1 MGNKNISG
9 TADKTI
15 LILGASGKTKLLQ
28 EIINKKDSTSNV
40 EIRKSF
46 TEQIL
51 LNIQRITKEVIKIL
65 QNEHKETYKKF
76 EKLLTKFESSEK
88 IKETTKTISKIW
100 NDTIFEIFQKN
111 ESFKEYHSFLTKK
124 TLERISKAN
133 YIPSVEDVDF
143 CLTWKT
149 LGTQHVTLNHGE
161 EEIEFIHIGNESN
174 WKQTCDMIIYLVSMG
189 DLDDKNIHN
198 FEKISQN
205 AKGASI
211 MVVFTN
217 PEEMREKVFKT
228 FSSDVPSFIGK
239 LIKKFHTKK

>member
-9 TADKTI
+9 TTDKTI
-15 LILGASGKTKLLQ
+15 LILGTSEKTKLLQ

-51 LNIQRITKEVIKIL
+51 LNVQQITKEVIKIL
-65 QNEHKETYKKF
+65 QSEHKETYKKF
-76 EKLLTKFESSEK
+76 EKHLKKFESYEK
-88 IKETTKTISKIW
+88 IKETKAISKIW

-111 ESFKEYHSFLTKK
+111 ESFKEYQSFLTKK

-149 LGTQHVTLNHGE
+149 LGTQHVTLKHGGE
-161 EEIEFIHIGNESN
+161 ELEFIHIGNESN
-174 WKQTCDMIIYLVSMG
+174 WKQASDMIIYLVSMSDLG
-189 DLDDKNIHN
+189 DKSIHN

-211 MVVFTN
+211 IVVFTN
-217 PEEMREKVFKT
+217 PEEMRDKVFKT

-239 LIKKFHTKK
+239 PIKKFHTKK